1 MLPPQMLRVT
11 NPRFLLSPA
20 RCRAFL
26 CMIQKPFPSVELLR
40 TLSPGDRAFFF
51 QMEYEDI
58 KAEIAGLVSGY
69 VRPQQ
74 PETKESRI
82 DAARMRLKELHKA
95 AGAFQINL

>member
-40 TLSPGDRAFFF
+40 TLSDRAFFF

-69 VRPQQ
+69 IKTQQ

-95 AGAFQINL
+95 AGAFQISL

>member
-58 KAEIAGLVSGY
+58 KAEIAGLVPVTSG
-69 VRPQQ
+69 RSSPRRKKAGS
-74 PETKESRI
+74 T
-82 DAARMRLKELHKA
+82 ARMRLKELHKA